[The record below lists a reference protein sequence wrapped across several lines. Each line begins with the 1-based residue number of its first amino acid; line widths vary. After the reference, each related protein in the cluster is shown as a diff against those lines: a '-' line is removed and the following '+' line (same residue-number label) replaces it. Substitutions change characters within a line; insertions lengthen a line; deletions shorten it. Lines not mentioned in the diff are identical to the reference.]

1 MTVPLTAML
10 PLLHHPY
17 CSRTKSGLYVPDDQ
31 ERQVLNKWM
40 IACCGACRYANI
52 GGLGFQE
59 KLVLQN
65 KARDALEKGDSPPD
79 MPGMDQ
85 AVEEMNAKKV

>member
-1 MTVPLTAML
+1 MLT
-10 PLLHHPY
+10 
-17 CSRTKSGLYVPDDQ
+17 C
-31 ERQVLNKWM
+31 ECN
-40 IACCGACRYANI
+40 RYANL

-65 KARDALEKGDSPPD
+65 KARDALEKGQKPDD

-85 AVEEMNAKKV
+85 AIKDMEAKKV

>member
-1 MTVPLTAML
+1 MNERANEWMSEWKNGWMNERLML
-10 PLLHHPY
+10 M
-17 CSRTKSGLYVPDDQ
+17 CECECD
-31 ERQVLNKWM
+31 
-40 IACCGACRYANI
+40 RYANL

-65 KARDALEKGDSPPD
+65 KARDALERGEQPDD

-85 AVEEMNAKKV
+85 AMKDMDAKKV

>member
-1 MTVPLTAML
+1 MNERRML
-10 PLLHHPY
+10 M
-17 CSRTKSGLYVPDDQ
+17 CECECD
-31 ERQVLNKWM
+31 
-40 IACCGACRYANI
+40 RYANL

-65 KARDALEKGDSPPD
+65 KARDALERGEQPDD

-85 AVEEMNAKKV
+85 AMKDMDAKKV

>member
-1 MTVPLTAML
+1 MNRWMNKKLML
-10 PLLHHPY
+10 M
-17 CSRTKSGLYVPDDQ
+17 CKCD
-31 ERQVLNKWM
+31 
-40 IACCGACRYANI
+40 RYANL

-65 KARDALEKGDSPPD
+65 KARDALEKGEQPED

-85 AVEEMNAKKV
+85 AIKDMEAKKA

>member
-1 MTVPLTAML
+1 
-10 PLLHHPY
+10 
-17 CSRTKSGLYVPDDQ
+17 
-31 ERQVLNKWM
+31 M
-40 IACCGACRYANI
+40 IACCGACRYASI